1 MTPLAARNGW
11 LTAALASVLALAA
24 LSGPALAQDTAG
36 RMASSRSEL
45 DAVRARLRAAE
56 SEVSDTES
64 THAQAVKALK
74 QADVAVSRILRR
86 VRELTRERKAAEV
99 AVTRVEAALGETRAQ
114 VDAGREAL
122 ADWLRRYYQFGG
134 EPGVGYLLSA
144 REPNQLA
151 RDAYYLEQIGREKQ
165 AIVTRLREAMA
176 LQTRQ
181 QAEAEAHRAE
191 MARLEGVQRREMAD
205 LKKERDRR
213 QQILAALSKEL
224 KAQKQTVA
232 ELQRDEAR
240 LRALMVELAKQKEK
254 ARPRRP
260 PEPSAAPREPVTGA
274 SRLSADSSA
283 RGKAFAALRGQLKP
297 PLRGAVIGRFG
308 ADRAAGGTTWK
319 GIFIRADNGD
329 EVRAVADGEVVFSDW
344 LRGFGNLIIIDHGQ
358 GYLTVYGNNDA
369 LFKSNGEQVVAGEVL
384 AAAGDSGG
392 NPEPGLYFEIRHQGR
407 PVDPLDWIRLN

>member
-1 MTPLAARNGW
+1 M
-11 LTAALASVLALAA
+11 AALAWVLALAA
-24 LSGPALAQDTAG
+24 LAGPAMAQESAG

-56 SEVSDTES
+56 SEVADMES
-64 THAQAVKALK
+64 SHAQAAKALK
-74 QADVAVSRILRR
+74 QADLAVSRILRR
-86 VRELTRERKAAEV
+86 VRELTTERKAAEAAV
-99 AVTRVEAALGETRAQ
+99 AKVETALRKTRAQ
-114 VDAGREAL
+114 VDSGRDAL

-165 AIVTRLREAMA
+165 AIITRLREAMA

-181 QAEAEAHRAE
+181 QAEAEAHRADVV
-191 MARLEGVQRREMAD
+191 RLEGVQRREMAE

-213 QQILAALSKEL
+213 QQILAALSTEL

-240 LRALMVELAKQKEK
+240 LRALMIELAKQKERV
-254 ARPRRP
+254 RPRP
-260 PEPSAAPREPVTGA
+260 SPEPSASPQEPVTGA

-283 RGKAFAALRGQLKP
+283 RGKAFAALRGQLKA

-319 GIFIRADNGD
+319 GIFIRADNGE
-329 EVRAVADGEVVFSDW
+329 EVHAVADGEVVFSDW

-369 LFKSNGEQVVAGEVL
+369 LFKSNGEQVSAGEVL